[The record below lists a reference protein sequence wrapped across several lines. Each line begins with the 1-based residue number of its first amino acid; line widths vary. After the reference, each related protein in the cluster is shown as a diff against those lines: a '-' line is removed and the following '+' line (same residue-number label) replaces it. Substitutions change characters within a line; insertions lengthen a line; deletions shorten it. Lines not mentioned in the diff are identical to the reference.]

1 MRISNLTHEKKPK
14 HIEVRNY
21 DNKAIVNFPTVELSI
36 NRDNLVGKWDVKYIE
51 LIPKEY
57 NYFNENITFINIE
70 RP

>member
-21 DNKAIVNFPTVELSI
+21 DNKAIVNFPTNEISE
-36 NRDNLVGKWDVKYIE
+36 NRDNIIGKWNVKYAE

-57 NYFNENITFINIE
+57 SEIIE
-70 RP
+70 FEAL